1 VRNFAAFAAATSRL
15 SSARSSFLAL
25 SPGQLIKKR
34 TIIARRATTACSF
47 DFLRLADGHTDAGI
61 EPGYLIGVID
71 GFLSEPEGVVLGG
84 DRAALLGL
92 RNLGPALQVH
102 CTA

>member
-1 VRNFAAFAAATSRL
+1 
-15 SSARSSFLAL
+15 
-25 SPGQLIKKR
+25 
-34 TIIARRATTACSF
+34 
-47 DFLRLADGHTDAGI
+47 
-61 EPGYLIGVID
+61 
-71 GFLSEPEGVVLGG
+71 VVLGG